1 MESRYIPDE
10 IVEQIRN
17 RADIVDVIGSYLP
30 LKRAGSNRHKA
41 LCPFHNEKTPSFV
54 VSSDRQTFH
63 CFGCN
68 MGGDV
73 FKFIMEK
80 ESVDFPNAIH
90 MMAEKFSIPIP
101 EPDPKH
107 HHHAQAP
114 PRGPKIKKERLYK
127 LNEDL
132 ATFFEQ
138 ALHAN
143 PQSAVG
149 TYLHNRGLPAD
160 VISNFRIGAAPDDWH
175 GAHNYFLQ
183 HGYSQDELTAAG
195 VLVSNDSGNVYD
207 RFRNRLMFSIWN
219 EQGRIVGFSGRS
231 VEQDPQG
238 GKYVNTPET
247 PLFIKSK
254 ILYALPLAREAMK
267 NRNYAIL
274 SEGQLD
280 TIAFHRAGFTNAV
293 APQGTAFTD
302 EQARILKRYTDRV
315 IIAFD
320 SDSAGQK
327 ATLRTI
333 EILLPIG
340 FDIKVLNMPANSDPD
355 TVFST
360 SGKEGLEQLVQSSL
374 TFFDYIYFQASSQ
387 NDINTPWGQNQVVD
401 AVLKYISKINS
412 PVLRST
418 YSSQLAHKLSLPDN
432 AVFQE
437 LNKFRKQDHFRAKKS
452 NFKPTEVPPPATA
465 VPQAPIIPNAVQK
478 AEAGLLEL
486 SLSHGT
492 YGKQLSESLPSEMI
506 SRTLVGEAL
515 NTVISMTLNGEWEFA
530 ENKLRAQLAEN
541 PSPEISKL
549 LTSPSFE
556 EEDSEKQHE
565 MHEKAFADC
574 LATIANYYRKK
585 EINELSSRMA
595 TAQGEEKQRL
605 LAEYQEKVKMGKV
618 TRGRKDEIRNP
629 ESVVREPEAEV
640 QEPAF
645 AELMPDQGPSSV
657 IRGPDNTE
665 QVEF

>member
-10 IVEQIRN
+10 IVEQIRT

-68 MGGDV
+68 TGGDV

-90 MMAEKFSIPIP
+90 MLADKYSVVIP
-101 EPDPKH
+101 EPDLKH
-107 HHHAQAP
+107 QHHAQAP
-114 PRGPKIKKERLYK
+114 PRGPNIKKERLYK
-127 LNEDL
+127 LNEEL
-132 ATFFEQ
+132 AVFFEKH
-138 ALHAN
+138 LHTY
-143 PQSAVG
+143 PQSEVAL
-149 TYLHNRGLPAD
+149 YLQQRGVPAD
-160 VISNFRIGAAPDDWH
+160 VITNFRIGSAPNDWH
-175 GAHNYFLQ
+175 GAHNYFLKQ
-183 HGYSQDELTAAG
+183 GYSQDELISAG
-195 VLVSNDSGNVYD
+195 ILVSNDSGNVYD

-247 PLFIKSK
+247 TLFIKSK
-254 ILYALPLAREAMK
+254 ILYALPLARDAIK
-267 NRNYAIL
+267 SRNYAIL

-280 TIAFHRAGFTNAV
+280 TIAFHMAGFTNAV

-302 EQARILKRYTDRV
+302 EQARILKRYTDRI

-320 SDSAGQK
+320 PDSAGQK

-333 EILLPIG
+333 DILLPIG
-340 FDIKVLNMPANSDPD
+340 FDIKVLQMPEGSDPD
-355 TVFST
+355 LTFRN
-360 SGKEGLEQLVQSSL
+360 SGQAGLEQLVQSSL
-374 TFFDYIYFQASSQ
+374 TFFDYIFNQATSQ
-387 NDINTPWGQNQVVD
+387 NDISTPWGKNQAVD
-401 AVLKYISKINS
+401 TVLKIISKIS
-412 PVLRST
+412 APVLRST

-437 LNKFRKQDHFRAKKS
+437 LNKFRRQDHFRAKKS
-452 NFKPTEVPPPATA
+452 NYLSTEVPPPKNA
-465 VPQAPIIPNAVQK
+465 VPQAPQIPKAVQK

-486 SLSHGT
+486 ALSHGT
-492 YGKQLSESLPSEMI
+492 YGNQLAETLPNNMI
-506 SRTLVGEAL
+506 SDTPVGKAL

-530 ENKLRAQLAEN
+530 ENKLRAQLAET
-541 PSPEISKL
+541 PSPEISKM

-556 EEDSEKQHE
+556 SENSEKQHE
-565 MHEKAFADC
+565 IQEKAFADC
-574 LATIANYYRKK
+574 LARIANHYRKL
-585 EINELSSRMA
+585 EINELSARMA
-595 TAQGEEKQRL
+595 TAEGEEKQRL
-605 LAEYQEKVKMGKV
+605 LAEYQEKVKMGKAS
-618 TRGRKDEIRNP
+618 RSQKSEIP
-629 ESVVREPEAEV
+629 H
-640 QEPAF
+640 
-645 AELMPDQGPSSV
+645 
-657 IRGPDNTE
+657 
-665 QVEF
+665 